1 MKKIAYNLA
10 SDRRVDNLTFAWRAA
25 ALALASLLLVGLAVA
40 NLAHQRDID
49 RNAGSST
56 RLLAEKI
63 DRMQTENGRLRGEID
78 TLKKAWTRELA
89 TANRLIEHKHF
100 SFVSRLDFLEK
111 AFRPGLR
118 ILHISL
124 VNEASGRV
132 SMTVS
137 AQSLRD
143 LFAFYK
149 ELAPYDLAVSNELQA
164 GDEYH
169 ASLSFRFDHEKT

>member
-10 SDRRVDNLTFAWRAA
+10 SDRRVDNWTFAWRAA

-40 NLAHQRDID
+40 NLARQREID
-49 RNAGSST
+49 RSAGSST
-56 RLLAEKI
+56 HLLAGKI
-63 DRMQTENGRLRGEID
+63 DRMREENVRLRGEID
-78 TLKKAWTRELA
+78 ALKKAWTRQLA
-89 TANRLIEHKHF
+89 TANRLIEHKSF

-118 ILHISL
+118 ILQISL

-149 ELAPYDLAVSNELQA
+149 NLAPYDLAISNEVQS

-169 ASLSFRFDHEKT
+169 SNLSFRFDHEKT